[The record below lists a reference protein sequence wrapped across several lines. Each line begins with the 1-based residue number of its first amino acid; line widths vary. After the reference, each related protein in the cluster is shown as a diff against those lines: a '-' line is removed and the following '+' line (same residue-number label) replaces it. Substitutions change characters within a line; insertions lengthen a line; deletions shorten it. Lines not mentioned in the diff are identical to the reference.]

1 MLGNM
6 SRLRA
11 SRLSAAAMVALCLG
25 GVAAGYIAFMDRGS
39 AQGVVDGMIAARADK
54 LAHPNPVPGA
64 GDAKPVKDL
73 PAQVVDVQSA
83 GTRLAQVKNHPVPL
97 PREEI
102 KETPGDPP
110 PPPSTPAE
118 PIKYVGP
125 VKLGVTMLALLNFN
139 EKQKVVGEGKS
150 FGVTVDSATKTTKL
164 IAVSADSIIVETD
177 GQQREIAKADSN
189 GEVVSF
195 LGNKPARGK
204 AVAMKPATDS
214 KAKGR
219 GNFAGET
226 LDNIVANKQAKI
238 IAMHNRAYQEAK
250 KAQGGE
256 PNKDLREKMI
266 EKLQADGIDRATAER
281 SLEK

>member
-11 SRLSAAAMVALCLG
+11 SRLSAAAVVALCLG

-54 LAHPNPVPGA
+54 LAHPNPAPGA
-64 GDAKPVKDL
+64 SDAKPVKDL
-73 PAQVVDVQSA
+73 PALVIDTGAA
-83 GTRLAQVKNHPVPL
+83 GARLALVKNHPVPL
-97 PREEI
+97 PVPP
-102 KETPGDPP
+102 PGDTPIDETPP
-110 PPPSTPAE
+110 PPQSTE
-118 PIKYVGP
+118 PIKYIGP
-125 VKLGVTMLALLNFN
+125 VRLGVTTLALLNFN

-164 IAVSADSIIVETD
+164 ISVSADSIIVETD
-177 GQQREIAKADSN
+177 GQQRQIDKAESN

-204 AVAMKPATDS
+204 AVAMKPADS
-214 KAKGR
+214 KAKAR
-219 GNFAGET
+219 ANFAGET
-226 LDNIVANKQAKI
+226 LESLVAAKTAKI
-238 IAMHNRAYQEAK
+238 TAMHNRAYQEAK
-250 KAQGGE
+250 KARGVE
-256 PNKDLREKMI
+256 SDPDLREKMI
-266 EKLQADGIDRATAER
+266 EKMQADGIDRATAER